1 MTQRIIPSLTGRR
14 LPRLAILAGLLVLPA
29 LSAVADDG
37 IYIETTNRSSGLTGE
52 TPREEV
58 SKTYLSQGK
67 MKIAS
72 TDPAGTDMILDP
84 ASATMT
90 FLNHGAKEYYRI
102 NVKNVL
108 DGMSQPGMEQMRAMM
123 EDTKVSVVDTGEKK
137 QIGSWN
143 CKQYKVSKTGL
154 MDVEQEI
161 WATEEVDLDVTPFTE
176 MMSLS
181 GPDGLL
187 GNSTAGEAQR
197 AEMEK
202 IKGYPILT
210 KTSMEMMGSKM
221 EMENQVTVIR
231 KEPMPA
237 GLFDIPAD
245 FKEKDM
251 SPPKTEGAQP

>member
-1 MTQRIIPSLTGRR
+1 MTHRIFSSLHGRR
-14 LPRLAILAGLLVLPA
+14 LSWLAILAGLLALPA
-29 LSAVADDG
+29 VQATADDG

-58 SKTYLSQGK
+58 SKTYLAQGK
-67 MKIAS
+67 MKIVSAE
-72 TDPAGTDMILDP
+72 PAGTDMILDP
-84 ASATMT
+84 ANATMT
-90 FLNHGAKEYYRI
+90 FLNQGAKEYYRI
-102 NVKNVL
+102 NVKSML
-108 DGMSQPGMEQMRAMM
+108 EGMSQPGMEQMRAMM
-123 EDTKVSVVDTGEKK
+123 ENTKVSVVDTGETR

-143 CKQYKVSKTGL
+143 CKQYKVTKTGI

-161 WATEEVDLDVTPFTE
+161 WATTDVDLDVKPFTQ

-187 GNSTAGEAQR
+187 GNSAAGEAQR

-210 KTSMEMMGSKM
+210 KTRMEMMGTKM
-221 EMENQVTVIR
+221 ELENQVTVIR

-251 SPPKTEGAQP
+251 TPPKTEGAQP